1 MTAGKHT
8 DGIGGWGRPSRH
20 RPPGR
25 TATADTA
32 QGTRRRANL
41 PGPPGDVHTAR
52 PMTDTWHARPFA
64 LFPEGVVPEDV
75 VGEASPRPARDDGS

>member
-1 MTAGKHT
+1 MSEDKRT
-8 DGIGGWGRPSRH
+8 DGIGRWGRPSRH

-32 QGTRRRANL
+32 QGHRQRAHL

-52 PMTDTWHARPFA
+52 NATDTWPAQPSA
-64 LFPEGVVPEDV
+64 VIPE
-75 VGEASPRPARDDGS
+75 ADDLDSTSGAPQKATGDP